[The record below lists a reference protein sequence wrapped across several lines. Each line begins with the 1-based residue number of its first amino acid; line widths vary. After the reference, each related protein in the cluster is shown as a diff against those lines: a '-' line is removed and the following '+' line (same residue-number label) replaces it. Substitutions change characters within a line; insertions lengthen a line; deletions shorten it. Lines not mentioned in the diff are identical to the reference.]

1 MRWIDGRGT
10 NRKGI
15 NGSPINSNLG
25 APFLA
30 RPLREKWGF
39 WRDRKWSPPLQH
51 RLLQVITLT
60 LISTLLSGAAPE
72 KHLAVYSVAANY
84 SLPLV
89 QRDNRAYVGLL
100 EVLEPLGTV
109 SAKAEGVRWRLRY
122 NNVVG
127 DFQLGKSRARV
138 QGRDT
143 DLGGRFFIE
152 NSRGLVPV
160 AALASLLPR
169 FLGGPVTLHEA
180 SGRLFIGSV
189 GTHFTA
195 SLSADNPPRL
205 VFHFTAPVNPT
216 VATEPGALR
225 MTFSREPVVAPASP
239 TLTFGNK
246 AIPSAIYSES
256 NGTAVVTVNTS
267 IPVIASFSNDGR
279 TVTISATSA
288 STSPVAQNA
297 NPPTPGTLGTPAAAP
312 QPTPAAPVP
321 SAVPRHYFAVVDA
334 SHGGDDHGETLS
346 NTLLEKD
353 VTVALARSL
362 RQELESRGI
371 PTVVLRDSDANL
383 SPDQRATFA
392 NANHAAIFITVHAS
406 SSGHGVRVYT
416 ALLPLDGDDRG
427 IFRAWAT
434 SQHASLPLSQI
445 TANAVAAEFQR
456 RQIPVRTLTAP
467 LRPLNNVTGPAIA
480 VEVAPQGSDSSQ
492 LTAPDYQ
499 QLVTSAVA
507 TAIAATRDQL
517 GGAP

>member
-1 MRWIDGRGT
+1 MIL
-10 NRKGI
+10 I
-15 NGSPINSNLG
+15 G
-25 APFLA
+25 AL
-30 RPLREKWGF
+30 
-39 WRDRKWSPPLQH
+39 
-51 RLLQVITLT
+51 ILT
-60 LISTLLSGAAPE
+60 AAAPE
-72 KHLAVYSVAANY
+72 KHLAVFSVAANY

-89 QRDNRAYVGLL
+89 QHDGREYVGLL
-100 EVLEPLGTV
+100 EVLEPLGKV
-109 SAKAEGVRWRLRY
+109 SAKSDGPRWRLRY
-122 NNVVG
+122 NSNAEG
-127 DFQLGKSRARV
+127 DFQVGKTHARV

-143 DLGGRFFIE
+143 DLIGKFLME
-152 NSRGLVPV
+152 NNRGLVPV

-169 FLGGPVTLHEA
+169 FLGGPVSLHEG

-195 SLSADNPPRL
+195 SLSMSADSAPRL

-225 MTFSREPVVAPASP
+225 MTFSREPLVAPASP

-256 NGTAVVTVNTS
+256 NGAAVVTVNAT
-267 IPVIASFSNDGR
+267 IPVMATFSSDGR
-279 TVTISATSA
+279 TVTISAPSTAAPTS
-288 STSPVAQNA
+288 AQNA
-297 NPPTPGTLGTPAAAP
+297 NLPTPGEPASPGQPAPAASITPPGTPVA
-312 QPTPAAPVP
+312 
-321 SAVPRHYFAVVDA
+321 RRYFAVVDA
-334 SHGGDDHGETLS
+334 SHGGDDKGETLS
-346 NTLLEKD
+346 ASLFEKD

-371 PTVVLRDSDANL
+371 PTLVLRDSDANL
-383 SPDQRATFA
+383 SVDQRAIFA
-392 NANHAAIFITVHAS
+392 NADHAAIYIAVHAAS
-406 SSGHGVRVYT
+406 NGHGVRVYT
-416 ALLPLDGDDRG
+416 ALLPFSGDDRG
-427 IFRAWAT
+427 TFRAWTTA
-434 SQHASLPLSQI
+434 QHASLPISQS
-445 TANAVAAEFQR
+445 AAAAVAAELQK

-467 LRPLNNVTGPAIA
+467 LRPLNNLIGAAIA